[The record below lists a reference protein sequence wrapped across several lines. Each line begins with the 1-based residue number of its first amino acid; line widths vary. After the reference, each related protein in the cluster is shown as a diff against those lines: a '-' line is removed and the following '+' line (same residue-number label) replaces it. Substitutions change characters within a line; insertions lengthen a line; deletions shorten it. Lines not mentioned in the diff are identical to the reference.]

1 MTTTIGNV
9 IFVFV
14 IFCLAVLFFAALAG
28 FIFVQIKARPIWR
41 LLSLTIVLMGSCWFC
56 SFWTRQTLDEQYSDI
71 YVRGS
76 GEFMQSLDV
85 LNLEGRTN
93 DIHQSCQ
100 NFQVYFTLSTDK
112 QDVSNFDQF
121 VADTDKLTSKWT
133 NSLPDPH

>member
-1 MTTTIGNV
+1 
-9 IFVFV
+9 
-14 IFCLAVLFFAALAG
+14 
-28 FIFVQIKARPIWR
+28 
-41 LLSLTIVLMGSCWFC
+41 
-56 SFWTRQTLDEQYSDI
+56 
-71 YVRGS
+71 
-76 GEFMQSLDV
+76 MQSLDV